1 MLSAS
6 REVDGALGTAVAA
19 AAAAAFI
26 RTGLQGPAGGLGFSY
41 GTATMATAVLA
52 CVAMVAVLVDHSY
65 RGQTGRA
72 AESDPS
78 VLMSSAW
85 VIAR

>member
-1 MLSAS
+1 
-6 REVDGALGTAVAA
+6 
-19 AAAAAFI
+19 
-26 RTGLQGPAGGLGFSY
+26 
-41 GTATMATAVLA
+41 MATAVVA
-52 CVAMVAVLVDHSY
+52 CVATVAVLVDPSY
-65 RGQTGRA
+65 RGQMRA